1 MLKCFCLKEKNAKK
15 HLNRFYFGD
24 EFAMPRLPILDKL
37 DQELKESNQ
46 ELQVE
51 IPKAIKT
58 AREHGDLSENAEF
71 KAAKERQM
79 LLESR
84 ISLLQKRISDITSID
99 LNKIPND
106 RSGLGS
112 TLYLRDLNTGEESQY
127 HLVFPEEVNPDEKKL
142 SAASPVGRALVGKK
156 EGDDITVPLP
166 DNTLEFEV
174 LKVVTIHEN
183 LGIQDPLSS

>member
-1 MLKCFCLKEKNAKK
+1 
-15 HLNRFYFGD
+15 
-24 EFAMPRLPILDKL
+24 MPRLPILDKL

-46 ELQVE
+46 EWQVE

-99 LNKIPND
+99 LNKIPDD

-112 TLYLRDLNTGEESQY
+112 TLYLRDLKTGEEIQY

-142 SAASPVGRALVGKK
+142 SPASPVGRALVGKRV
-156 EGDDITVPLP
+156 GDDITVPLP
-166 DNTLEFEV
+166 DNSLAFEV
-174 LKVVTIHEN
+174 LKVITIHES
-183 LGIQDPLSS
+183 LGIQDFPSS